1 MDTTY
6 FNDPN
11 FMNTDSYKNYINQ
24 NKGNGY
30 LNIRAYAAS
39 AAIPISGL
47 NITVSKNIDNKKVIF
62 FEGATDL
69 SGVINMINLPTPIQ
83 NDNNQEVP
91 LSQDYDIYASY
102 NGQNLIFKVLI
113 YSEIQVNQ
121 NINIVPQ
128 IRLDG
133 KSYGN

>member
-1 MDTTY
+1 MNIIN

-11 FMNTDSYKNYINQ
+11 FINTETYKNFINK
-24 NKGNGY
+24 NKGNGT

-39 AAIPISGL
+39 MAVPISGL
-47 NITVSKNIDNKKVIF
+47 NVIVSKVLDNQKVIF
-62 FEGATDL
+62 FEGATDN
-69 SGVINMINLPTPIQ
+69 SGIINQIILPTPLLD
-83 NDNNQEVP
+83 NNNQEVP
-91 LSQDYDIYASY
+91 LSQDYDIIASY
-102 NGQNLIFKVLI
+102 NNQKLVFKVLI
-113 YSEIQVNQ
+113 YSNIQVNQ